1 MNSYQTSKWEWVAL
15 EDAVEICDYLRKP
28 VNSKERAQ
36 RVANK
41 REDELYPYYGATGQ
55 VGYIDSYLSDGEYVL
70 LGEDGAPFLDPFAK
84 KAYLIK
90 GKGWVNNH
98 AHVLKSKLN
107 NKFLC
112 YYLNQ
117 VDYNGLVTGTTRYK
131 LTQAAMKRILVPT
144 PDLVEQERIVSKIEE
159 LFSKLDASVA
169 ELKTAKEKL
178 KVYRQAVLK
187 EAFDKA
193 SSSNSKEMTID
204 SLLTKTRK
212 GMSTGPFGTM
222 LKKFEH
228 QRAGVPVL
236 GIENIGEGK
245 FVPGNKIFVTPE
257 KATELQAFRV
267 HTGDIIIS
275 RSGTVGELCIVP
287 PYMENS
293 LLSTN
298 LMRISL
304 DFEIVLPTYFV
315 YLFRSKGVVV
325 DQVKELCKGSTRM
338 FLNQT
343 ILKQIRF
350 PIPSIP
356 AQQKLVNMVESRLSI
371 CDNIE
376 QTIDTSLQQA
386 EAMRQSILK
395 QAFEGRLL

>member
-1 MNSYQTSKWEWVAL
+1 MVKKWSDVLTIVSGKNQKTVVSSGGKYPIYGSGGIMGYASN
-15 EDAVEICDYLRKP
+15 YLC
-28 VNSKERAQ
+28 EA
-36 RVANK
+36 
-41 REDELYPYYGATGQ
+41 
-55 VGYIDSYLSDGEYVL
+55 
-70 LGEDGAPFLDPFAK
+70 
-84 KAYLIK
+84 
-90 GKGWVNNH
+90 
-98 AHVLKSKLN
+98 
-107 NKFLC
+107 
-112 YYLNQ
+112 
-117 VDYNGLVTGTTRYK
+117 GTTIVGRKGTINKPIFVNEPFWNVDTAFGISPGNELHPKYLYYFCCSFNFK
-131 LTQAAMKRILVPT
+131 ELDKSTTIPSLAKRDLLQIEMPVPS
-144 PDLVEQERIVSKIEE
+144 LSEQERIVSKIEE

-193 SSSNSKEMTID
+193 SSSNSKDMTID

-315 YLFRSKGVVV
+315 YLSRSKGVVV